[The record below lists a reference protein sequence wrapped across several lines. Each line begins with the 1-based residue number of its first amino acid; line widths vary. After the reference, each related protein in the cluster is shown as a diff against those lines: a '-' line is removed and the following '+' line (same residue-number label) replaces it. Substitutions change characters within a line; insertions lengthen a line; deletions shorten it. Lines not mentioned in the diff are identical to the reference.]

1 LRLQAWR
8 LQIHLE
14 KKDIRSKKR
23 LSKTG
28 NASGDNAFSRGA
40 LYSMLQNRIYLGE
53 ITHKDKSFPGQH
65 PAIIDQNLWDR
76 VQVQFKANLQAER
89 KRRRATGTSLPTGLL
104 YDEVGNRFT
113 PSHAT
118 KRGRRYRYYVS
129 QALTQ
134 GRSTDPRSPVR
145 LLADEVEELV
155 LSQLTALLQ
164 STPRILDVLQPHS
177 LDMTETQHVAKV
189 VRKSACLS

>member
-1 LRLQAWR
+1 
-8 LQIHLE
+8 
-14 KKDIRSKKR
+14 
-23 LSKTG
+23 
-28 NASGDNAFSRGA
+28 
-40 LYSMLQNRIYLGE
+40 MLQNRIYLGE

-89 KRRRATGTSLPTGLL
+89 KRPRATSTSLFTGLL

-118 KRGRRYRYYVS
+118 KKSRRYRYYVS

-134 GRSTDPRSPVR
+134 GRSKKPTDQGCLP
-145 LLADEVEELV
+145 AEEVEELI
-155 LSQLTALLQ
+155 LTQLAALLQ
-164 STPRILDVLQPHS
+164 SAPRILDLLQPHS
-177 LDMTETQHVAKV
+177 FDMTETQHVAKV
-189 VRKSACLS
+189 AREYFASQEKSGMTCDRWLRGLSCDIRRLSCN